1 MLVVLV
7 RSAILYITV
16 VVFMR
21 MMGKRQISQM
31 QPFELV
37 ITIMVADLVAGPMEN
52 MGIPLIEGV
61 IPLITLLVIHNLFDV
76 LCQKSKVMRR
86 IICGSPSILIENG
99 VLNQKELRKLN
110 INMSDLM
117 ENLRNT
123 GNMDISQIMYCIIE
137 TNGTISVIPKAA
149 NRPATSQEAGV
160 KAQETTMTYTVI
172 YEGKADKQNLA
183 VLNLS
188 EATRERNLKRRG
200 FQGISDVY
208 VAMLD
213 LEDKLFVQQNKTMK
227 ACTANLK
234 RTGTL

>member
-1 MLVVLV
+1 
-7 RSAILYITV
+7 
-16 VVFMR
+16 
-21 MMGKRQISQM
+21 
-31 QPFELV
+31 
-37 ITIMVADLVAGPMEN
+37 
-52 MGIPLIEGV
+52 
-61 IPLITLLVIHNLFDV
+61 
-76 LCQKSKVMRR
+76 
-86 IICGSPSILIENG
+86 
-99 VLNQKELRKLN
+99 
-110 INMSDLM
+110 
-117 ENLRNT
+117 
-123 GNMDISQIMYCIIE
+123 MDISQIMYCIIE

-172 YEGKADKQNLA
+172 YEGKADKQNLT

-188 EATRERNLKRRG
+188 EATLERNLKRLG